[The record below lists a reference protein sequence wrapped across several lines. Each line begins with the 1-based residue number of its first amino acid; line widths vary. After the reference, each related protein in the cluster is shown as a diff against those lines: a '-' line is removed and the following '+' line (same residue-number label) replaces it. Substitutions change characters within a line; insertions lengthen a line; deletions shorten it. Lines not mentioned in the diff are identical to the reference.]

1 VKVLHLYSGNLFG
14 GVETLLVTLAKQRSV
29 CPQMQPH
36 FALCFEGRLATELRA
51 AGVDVHILG
60 KVRSSRPWT
69 VWLARRQL
77 DRLLIQERFDAAI
90 CHACWPQAIFGS
102 VVRTHR
108 LPLVFWCHDTP
119 KGDHWIERWAKQTP
133 PDVAIAN
140 SRYTQAAVPNLYPTS
155 RNECLYYPVP
165 DPNISNRAELR
176 RSIRA
181 ELNAPDDAVV
191 IVQSSRLERWKGQTL
206 LLSALGQLRDV
217 PNWVCWIAGGA
228 QRPHEAEY
236 LQELQAQ
243 AGELGVGDRVQF
255 LGQRADVPRLL
266 VAADIHCQPNTGP
279 EPFGIAFVEALYA
292 GLPVVTTAMGGGMEI
307 VDASCGQQVAPN
319 DAKALSEVLR
329 SLVTNPDQRAT
340 LAAGGRLRACALCDP
355 AQQMTKLHDLLY
367 QLVQQEAV
375 A

>member
-1 VKVLHLYSGNLFG
+1 MKVLHLYSGNLFG

-51 AGVDVHILG
+51 AGVDVHMLG

-77 DRLLIQERFDAAI
+77 DRLLRQERFDAVI

-102 VVRTHR
+102 VVRTHH

-133 PDVAIAN
+133 PDFAIAN
-140 SRYTQAAVPNLYPTS
+140 SDYTLEAVPNLYPGIGGGI
-155 RNECLYYPVP
+155 LYYPVLCPSIPNP
-165 DPNISNRAELR
+165 DSVRKAV
-176 RSIRA
+176 RA
-181 ELNAPDDAVV
+181 ELNTADDSVV
-191 IVQSSRLERWKGQTL
+191 IIQASRLERWKGQTL
-206 LLSALGQLRDV
+206 LLSALEQLRDV
-217 PNWVCWIAGGA
+217 PNWVCWIAGGT
-228 QRPHEAEY
+228 QRPHEAQY

-243 AGELGVGDRVQF
+243 ARELGIIDRVQF
-255 LGQRADVPRLL
+255 LGQRADVPHLL

-292 GLPVVTTAMGGGMEI
+292 GLPVVTTAMGGGLEI
-307 VDASCGQQVAPN
+307 VDESCGKLVAPD
-319 DAKALSEVLR
+319 DANALSQVLR
-329 SLVTNPDQRAT
+329 SLITNPGERVE
-340 LAAGGRLRACALCDP
+340 LSAGGPARAYQLCDP
-355 AQQMTKLHDLLY
+355 AKQMTRLHDLLS

>member
-51 AGVDVHILG
+51 AGVDVHMLG

-77 DRLLIQERFDAAI
+77 DRLLRQERFDAVI

-102 VVRTHR
+102 VVRTHH

-133 PDVAIAN
+133 PDFAIAN
-140 SRYTQAAVPNLYPTS
+140 SDYTLEAVPNLYPGIGGGI
-155 RNECLYYPVP
+155 LYYPVLCPSIPNP
-165 DPNISNRAELR
+165 DSVRKAV
-176 RSIRA
+176 RA
-181 ELNAPDDAVV
+181 ELNTADDSVV
-191 IVQSSRLERWKGQTL
+191 IIQASRLERWKGQTL
-206 LLSALGQLRDV
+206 LLSALEQLRDV
-217 PNWVCWIAGGA
+217 PNWVCWIAGGT
-228 QRPHEAEY
+228 QRPHEAQY

-243 AGELGVGDRVQF
+243 ARELGIIDRVQF
-255 LGQRADVPRLL
+255 LGQRADVPHLL

-292 GLPVVTTAMGGGMEI
+292 GLPVVTTAMGGGLEI
-307 VDASCGQQVAPN
+307 VDESCGKLVAPD
-319 DAKALSEVLR
+319 DANALSQVLR
-329 SLVTNPDQRAT
+329 SLITNPGERVE
-340 LAAGGRLRACALCDP
+340 LSAGGPARAYQLCDP
-355 AQQMTKLHDLLY
+355 AKQMTRLHDLLS

>member
-1 VKVLHLYSGNLFG
+1 MKVLHLYSGNLFG

-36 FALCFEGRLATELRA
+36 FALCFEGRLETELRA
-51 AGVDVHILG
+51 AGVDVHMLG

-77 DRLLIQERFDAAI
+77 DRLLTQERFDAVV

-102 VVRTHR
+102 VVRTHH
-108 LPLVFWCHDTP
+108 LPLIFWCHDTP

-155 RNECLYYPVP
+155 RNEWLYYPVP
-165 DPNISNRAELR
+165 DPNISNRADLR

-206 LLSALGQLRDV
+206 LLSALGQLSDV
-217 PNWVCWIAGGA
+217 SNWVCWIAGGA

-243 AGELGVGDRVQF
+243 ARELGIGDRVQF
-255 LGQRADVPRLL
+255 LGQRADVPHLL

-307 VDASCGQQVAPN
+307 VDASCGQRVAPN

-329 SLVTNPDQRAT
+329 SLVINPDQRAT
-340 LAAGGRLRACALCDP
+340 LAAGGRLRASSLCDP